1 MGENSNIWKNS
12 NIDSVVEK
20 LKTRKDTLSRLIL
33 TQGPAAALEVKTVN
47 LEELSALLKRAG
59 EFVVIMSVAS
69 VNIFGFFSFS
79 IANSYFYL
87 FFLSPIKN

>member
-59 EFVVIMSVAS
+59 EFVVIMSVTSA
-69 VNIFGFFSFS
+69 NIFGFFSFS

-87 FFLSPIKN
+87 LFYHQ